1 MGGCALSRLAGFGVA
16 GALGVAA
23 VVRSGP
29 LSSLFSSQYLPHRY
43 CYLAQPGLVWT
54 NAVADGLIAIS
65 YAMLFTCLFWLAG
78 KVRHATVLHPY
89 LWIFIGFGLFILACG
104 VTHGME
110 IVTIWWPVYPLA
122 AAFKIGC
129 AAVSVATAVTFAK
142 ATPSLAG
149 NILFVIDSLAQ
160 ERQEAENEAVNYQR
174 QIEAINQSQMIA
186 EFSMDGAIIQ
196 ANDNYLHAFGYQ
208 GAELR
213 GKRHSVF
220 VSEETRGSSEYEQFW
235 KELRAGHYQTGLF
248 RRIDKQGNAVWIE
261 ASYNPILGPDGV
273 PTKVVKFASNVT
285 DRIRIQNDLKDAEGR
300 LRAILDNVLDGI
312 ITIDDGGIIASI
324 NPAAVKMFGY
334 EVGDVVGRNVKM
346 LMPEPDR
353 SAHDSHLAA
362 YRPGAPTRAI
372 GVGRELEGLHSSG
385 RVFPMEL
392 TVADFAFRNQRMF
405 VGLVRDITVRK
416 EQEEAHRRTRE
427 VLDRTGAIAQVG
439 GWEIDLMTAKLTW
452 SEEALR
458 LVGLPPDR
466 RPTLD
471 EGIRELFAPDAQR
484 VIKNAIDKA
493 VAERGG
499 FAVDLPMTRAD
510 GHPIWVRV
518 TGSVEC
524 EDGKPVRMVG
534 ATQDVTTR
542 VAEQA
547 ALQEANERAALAA
560 EYSGIGIWSWDLS
573 TNLTTWNSWMYRHYG
588 MTGGDNRLVGNETPV
603 SRIHPDDRKS
613 VEQGLRDCID
623 GIKPFDMMF
632 RVVWDDKSV
641 HHIRSAGQVK
651 RDENGKPLRMV
662 GTDWD
667 VTELVK
673 ANETAW
679 RALQIAQDSNRTKSD
694 FLANMSHEIRTPMN
708 AILGITYLARRAD
721 PSPKQLDYLTK
732 IGNAAESLLGI
743 MNDILDFSKIEAGK
757 LELEII
763 SFSLD
768 DVLRNLL
775 DVVGQKAQDKG
786 VALVT
791 SVAADVPKQLVGDPL
806 RLGQILINL
815 VNNAIKFTDVGEI
828 TVRVE
833 TDEITSN
840 DLRLNISVADTGIGM
855 SPEQVGNLFQ
865 SFHQGDTSFTR
876 KYGGTGLGLAI
887 CKQLCELMKGQITVQ
902 SELGKGSDFRFTAR
916 FGIATDMALP
926 SPAGAADQRQK
937 YVLIVDDSQN
947 TRHSLVAMLDESGYQ
962 AKAVSSGE
970 EAMSALARASQ
981 SGRPIDLVLMDWRLP
996 GINGVETSRRIKAN
1010 PAFSRI
1016 PEILMISAFERE
1028 EVLAGHT
1035 DVIFDGFL
1043 SKPVS
1048 KRNLID
1054 AIAAALGSKA
1064 APAKPVAASNPAT
1077 TAAPELVGRRVLLVE
1092 DNEVNRFL
1100 AIELLTDL
1108 GIDVSSANNGQECLD
1123 RVHAEAFDLVL
1134 MDIQMP
1140 VMDGLSATKL
1150 LRAESRFQS
1159 LPIIAMTAHAMS
1171 GDRERSLEAGMND
1184 HLTKPINPQA
1194 LTEMLVRWM
1203 PAKAMP
1209 QPMIQKEQTPGASS
1223 SDEIPEH
1230 LPPFD
1235 IPAALA
1241 RANGKPPLLRKML
1254 LNFRD
1259 QFKDAA
1265 GELQQ
1270 QIAAGKTEEA
1280 SRLAHTLKGVAA
1292 TLEAKELASTAANIE
1307 HALREGLTDGLEG
1320 LIRTMEGALRPAI
1333 AAAGTL
1339 DRRVAPASS
1348 SAPPEKADMCILLV
1362 DDQASYLEVL
1372 KDAFGSHTELLYA
1385 RDGLAAL
1392 KLASDRVPDLIL
1404 LDVIMAGIDGYEVFN
1419 RLKADPVTRNIPVI
1433 FLTGLG
1439 SVAEET
1445 KGLTMGACDYVTKPI
1460 NPVAVRTRVTHQ
1472 VELKR
1477 AHDELTRHAEEE
1489 HAAELAKEAERAA
1502 EVIRTSQQAL
1512 QLRDEFLSNVSHEL
1526 RSPLTSIYS
1535 FSSIIADGL
1544 AGATNEQQDEYLGII
1559 QRNVRQLQSMIED
1572 LLAVTAGR
1580 TGKLTIQPQDA
1591 SVSEAILDAIHTAE
1605 ASATAKGIKLSYFIP
1620 PKLPRAFADPIR
1632 LLQVLTILFDNAIK
1646 FTPSGGSVKVEAKAF
1661 PKVPGYLLVEVSDTG
1676 CGIKPEQVGRIFEYL
1691 YQVTESSQAGRKGL
1705 GLGLHIAKELVT
1717 RQGGSIWV
1725 TSTPGS
1731 GSVFSFTLPVF
1742 VGQKPNEPVLAMTA
1756 GSSSQEGTQP

>member
-1 MGGCALSRLAGFGVA
+1 VSFYTGGYALKVAVGLGVA
-16 GALGVAA
+16 GALGA
-23 VVRSGP
+23 VEFMRSGP
-29 LSSLFSSQYLPHRY
+29 LSQLFSSHYLPHRY

-54 NAVADGLIAIS
+54 NALADGVIAIS
-65 YAMLFTCLFWLAG
+65 YVSLFGCLFWLAG
-78 KVRHATVLHPY
+78 KVRHAAVLHPY

-122 AAFKIGC
+122 AAFKILC
-129 AAVSVATAVTFAK
+129 AGISVCTAVLFAK
-142 ATPSLAG
+142 ATPTLATSV
-149 NILFVIDSLAQ
+149 FSVIDSLAR
-160 ERQEAENEAVNYQR
+160 ERQETESEAADYQG
-174 QIEAINQSQMIA
+174 QIEAISRSQMMV
-186 EFSMDGAIIQ
+186 ELDMDGTIIQ
-196 ANDNYLHAFGYQ
+196 ANDNYLRAFDYKDV
-208 GAELR
+208 ELT
-213 GKRHSVF
+213 GKHHSIF
-220 VSEETRGSSEYEQFW
+220 VSDEYKGSLEYEEFW
-235 KELRAGHYQTGLF
+235 KKLRAGNYQAGLF
-248 RRIDKQGNAVWIE
+248 HRIDKHGNTVWIE

-312 ITIDDGGIIASI
+312 ITIDDAGIIASI
-324 NPAAVKMFGY
+324 NPAAVTMFGY

-385 RVFPMEL
+385 HVFPMEL
-392 TVADFAFRNQRMF
+392 TIADFAFRNQRMF
-405 VGLVRDITVRK
+405 VGLVRDITTRK

-427 VLDRTGAIAQVG
+427 VLDRTGRIAEVG
-439 GWEIDLMTAKLTW
+439 GWEIDLITTELTW

-458 LVGLPPDR
+458 LVGLPSDC
-466 RPTLD
+466 RPTLE
-471 EGIRELFAPDAQR
+471 EGIQQLFPPDAQR
-484 VIKNAIDKA
+484 IIKGSIEKAI
-493 VAERGG
+493 AEHGT

-510 GHPIWVRV
+510 SRSIWVRV

-524 EDGKPVRMVG
+524 EEGKPVRMVG
-534 ATQDVTTR
+534 ATQDITIR

-547 ALQEANERAALAA
+547 ALQEANERATLAA
-560 EYSGIGIWSWDLS
+560 EYSGIGIWSWDLF

-588 MTGGDNRLVGNETPV
+588 MTGGDNRLAGNESPV
-603 SRIHPDDRKS
+603 SHIHPDDRRS
-613 VEQGLRDCID
+613 VEQALRDCIS
-623 GIKPFDMMF
+623 GIKQFDMMF

-651 RDENGKPLRMV
+651 RDENGRPLRMV

-673 ANETAW
+673 ANETSW

-757 LELEII
+757 LELEVI
-763 SFSLD
+763 SFSLN

-791 SVAADVPKQLVGDPL
+791 SVSPDVPTQLVGDPL

-815 VNNAIKFTDVGEI
+815 VNNAIKFTDAGEI

-833 TDEITSN
+833 AEEISSN
-840 DLRLNISVADTGIGM
+840 DLRLNIAVADTGIGM

-865 SFHQGDTSFTR
+865 SFHQADTSFTR

-902 SELGKGSDFRFTAR
+902 SELGKGSDFRFTAG
-916 FGIATDMALP
+916 FGIGKEMVLP
-926 SPAGAADQRQK
+926 PPAGVDDQQQK
-937 YVLIVDDSQN
+937 NILIVDDSQN
-947 TRHSLVAMLDESGYQ
+947 TRHSLVAMLDGSGYH

-970 EAMSALARASQ
+970 EALSALARASQ
-981 SGRPIDLVLMDWRLP
+981 TGRPIDLVLMDWRLP
-996 GINGVETSRRIKAN
+996 GINGIEASRRIKAN
-1010 PAFSRI
+1010 PTFSRI
-1016 PEILMISAFERE
+1016 PEILMVSAFERE
-1028 EVLAGHT
+1028 EVLAGHS
-1035 DVIFDGFL
+1035 DVVFDGFL
-1043 SKPVS
+1043 SKPVNR
-1048 KRNLID
+1048 KNLID
-1054 AIAAALGSKA
+1054 AMAAALGSND
-1064 APAKPVAASNPAT
+1064 APDEPVPATVAAT
-1077 TAAPELVGRRVLLVE
+1077 IAAPELVGRRVLLVE

-1100 AIELLTDL
+1100 ATELLTDL
-1108 GIDVSSANNGQECLD
+1108 GIQVSIAINGRECVD
-1123 RVHAEAFDLVL
+1123 RVHAEDFDLVL

-1140 VMDGLSATKL
+1140 VMDGLAATKV

-1159 LPIIAMTAHAMS
+1159 LPIIAMTAHAMT
-1171 GDRERSLEAGMND
+1171 GDRERSLEGGMND
-1184 HLTKPINPQA
+1184 HVTKPINPQV
-1194 LTEMLVRWM
+1194 LMETLVRWM
-1203 PAKAMP
+1203 PAKPIP
-1209 QPMIQKEQTPGASS
+1209 QPMVEKEYAPAASS
-1223 SDEIPEH
+1223 GDEIPEH

-1235 IPAALA
+1235 IPAALV
-1241 RANGKPPLLRKML
+1241 RANGKPQLLRRML
-1254 LNFRD
+1254 LSFRD
-1259 QFKDAA
+1259 QYKNAA
-1265 GELQQ
+1265 AELQQ
-1270 QIAAGKTEEA
+1270 QIAEGKTEEA

-1292 TLEAKELASTAANIE
+1292 TLEAKELAATAANIE
-1307 HALREGLTDGLEG
+1307 HALREGLMDGIEG
-1320 LIRTMEGALRPAI
+1320 LIKTMEGALKPAI

-1339 DRRVAPASS
+1339 DRRVARPSPATP
-1348 SAPPEKADMCILLV
+1348 AEKTDLCILLV
-1362 DDQASYLEVL
+1362 DDQSTYLDL
-1372 KDAFGSHTELLYA
+1372 LRDAFGSHTELLYA
-1385 RDGLAAL
+1385 RDGLTAL
-1392 KLASDRVPDLIL
+1392 KIAAARVPDLIL
-1404 LDVIMAGIDGYEVFN
+1404 LDVIMAGIDGYEVLN
-1419 RLKADPVTRNIPVI
+1419 RLKADPITSDIPVI

-1445 KGLTMGACDYVTKPI
+1445 KGLAMGACDYVTKPI

-1477 AHDELTRHAEEE
+1477 AHDELTRMTEEE
-1489 HAAELAKEAERAA
+1489 HGAQLAKEAERAA
-1502 EVIRTSQQAL
+1502 EVVRASQQAL
-1512 QLRDEFLSNVSHEL
+1512 QLKDEFLSNVSHEL

-1535 FSSIIADGL
+1535 FSSLIADGL
-1544 AGATNEQQDEYLGII
+1544 AGATNEQQDEYLRII

-1580 TGKLTIQPQDA
+1580 TGKLNIQPQEA
-1591 SVSEAILDAIHTAE
+1591 SLPEAILDALHTAQ
-1605 ASATAKGIKLSYFIP
+1605 ANATGKGIKLSTVIP
-1620 PKLPRAFADPIR
+1620 PNLPSVFADPVR
-1632 LLQVLTILFDNAIK
+1632 LLQVLTILCDNAIK
-1646 FTPSGGSVKVEAKAF
+1646 FTPTGGSVKIEAKVF
-1661 PKVPGYLLVEVSDTG
+1661 EKSPCSLLVEVSDTG
-1676 CGIKPEQVGRIFEYL
+1676 CGIKAEMAERIFEYL
-1691 YQVTESSQAGRKGL
+1691 YQITESSQAGRKGL

-1717 RQGGSIWV
+1717 GQGGSIWV

-1731 GSVFSFTLPVF
+1731 GSVFSFTVPMYT
-1742 VGQKPNEPVLAMTA
+1742 GQKPDELVPPKRRLLC
-1756 GSSSQEGTQP
+1756 